1 MSTELHRDLG
11 RLEGKVDSILIMFSE
26 QMRKNEKTEE
36 RLANVESKLMWAAG
50 IASAVMFVI
59 GSLTSS
65 LLKKIGII

>member
-1 MSTELHRDLG
+1 MSDLSRDLG
-11 RLEGKVDSILIMFSE
+11 RLEGKVDSILMMFSE

-65 LLKKIGII
+65 LLKKVGIL